1 MKSENLALALN
12 AKEDPT
18 YLLALTNLL
27 KMYIHQFEPRADKAC
42 LEKAMECI
50 ELVVKGI
57 QNSKPAADNYAPMSK
72 CSWFHISVI
81 GSIRIFARQKR
92 NFIYEL
98 GQGPTVPRFG
108 G

>member
-1 MKSENLALALN
+1 MKSENLALAVN
-12 AKEDPT
+12 AEEDPT

-27 KMYIHQFEPRADKAC
+27 KMYVHQFEHRADRAC

-50 ELVVKGI
+50 ELVVKES
-57 QNSKPAADNYAPMSK
+57 QNSKPAADNYAPMGK
-72 CSWFHISVI
+72 CSWFHIHVM

-98 GQGPTVPRFG
+98 G
-108 G
+108 